1 MIGMGVGVMM
11 PPVVTVV
18 VCMPVTMMVMPMA
31 MPMVVRPCAD
41 AFDVV
46 VMAFL
51 CEAHLVFKAKNLF
64 AVFAELAIH
73 QILSAYNLCDPFGKG
88 I

>member
-11 PPVVTVV
+11 SPVMTVV
-18 VCMPVTMMVMPMA
+18 MCMPMCVCMVMRMVMP
-31 MPMVVRPCAD
+31 VRPCAD

-46 VMAFL
+46 VMTFL
-51 CEAHLVFKAKNLF
+51 REAHLVFKTENLF
-64 AVFAELAIH
+64 AVFAQLAIH
-73 QILSAYNLCDPFGKG
+73 QILSAHNLRDPFGKG